1 MEKNKTNELERI
13 QVEDTQVVSVDNL
26 NLSNDLTEN
35 NINQMSVEEIN
46 YALEFENHDPSVV
59 SLLKKALK
67 NKK

>member
-35 NINQMSVEEIN
+35 DINQMSVEEIN
-46 YALEFENHDPSVV
+46 YALEFENHDPLVV